1 MSQRSRQE
9 AARSSTDVALTRLV
23 WLVALWL
30 GSRLVAG
37 LLTAPF
43 IKEGTQLDPLRL
55 VLTQVP
61 FWAATVGGL
70 YWMSHREGE
79 PFGPFVRWGFKPLD
93 ALIGLAAGFGLHW
106 GVNLLYR
113 ALDSFGVSGDP
124 SESARNLVEASPG
137 IAGKVTLLVMVSVG
151 APLVEEL
158 YYRGVAQRTAVQLAG
173 GTAAPTMSRRSAWG
187 AAIAVLRPQPHQLR
201 GRPHPGARVTA
212 GRAGARHP
220 DLALRSPRRV
230 DRDPRGVQ
238 PVQPDGAV
246 GRLNSVAG
254 PIVHPGVD
262 AELVW
267 RHVTMGK

>member
-55 VLTQVP
+55 VITQVP

-187 AAIAVLRPQPHQLR
+187 AAI
-201 GRPHPGARVTA
+201 GI
-212 GRAGARHP
+212 
-220 DLALRSPRRV
+220 
-230 DRDPRGVQ
+230 
-238 PVQPDGAV
+238 GAV
-246 GRLNSVAG
+246 ALFFALSHINSGADLIQVPGLLLVGLVLGTLTWRFDRLGAS
-254 PIVHPGVD
+254 IVTHGVFNLCSLMVLWGVSTPLL
-262 AELVW
+262 A
-267 RHVTMGK
+267 R